1 MSLIEGKEI
10 KDTMGKQKDIGSVVR
25 FCAKTSPKVLIV

>member
-1 MSLIEGKEI
+1 MSLTERKEV

-25 FCAKTSPKVLIV
+25 FCAKASPKVPMV